1 MARISIKIVG
11 ASGQGINGHLVH
23 AVRSNYLITF
33 VLHNNENFALTTGQA
48 SSLTRQGQPM
58 NTSPNGIPERTL
70 PTMDFVFSLEPTFV
84 ARGFTGDIKLRLA
97 SLDARRT
104 IRPTTLDEW

>member
-1 MARISIKIVG
+1 
-11 ASGQGINGHLVH
+11 
-23 AVRSNYLITF
+23 
-33 VLHNNENFALTTGQA
+33 
-48 SSLTRQGQPM
+48 M